1 MKQKPKYVNF
11 VGARLVQGQYR
22 NMCLEDGDM
31 LTGKGSIVSY
41 YTAPVFDSRQEQ
53 ESWQSLHL
61 DLDTHACKVT
71 VLAAAS
77 DEDYTAVFQN
87 PEMSF
92 EEKEELIRSFDCV
105 EKINTQDI
113 LLTNLLGRYFYLLI
127 KIQGQADGA
136 FTFWGAKTE
145 FPKNTFL
152 EYFPEVYRQNN
163 DFFERYISIFQTLY
177 LNLEKEVDALPDRLD
192 YEKAQGEDL
201 IALAEWAG
209 LHKIWIDEAMQNGGE
224 EGIRRLI
231 ASANEL
237 QSAKGTCNVL
247 ELLMKLLYGRDT
259 DVLEYY
265 KWFEDIE
272 KNPKLLTTY
281 RRLYGKEDTVSIFL
295 DEEQGKLPDREQ
307 TDRMQKAA
315 AQVLPIGTKLRMIP
329 IRKNSHLDTH
339 CYLGK
344 NSRLASPAGMQTDQ
358 ARLYGNLVLR

>member
-11 VGARLVQGQYR
+11 VGARLVQGQYQ
-22 NMCLEDGDM
+22 NMCLNKGDM
-31 LTGKGSIVSY
+31 LTAKGSGISY
-41 YTAPVFDSRQEQ
+41 YIAPVFDSRQEQ

-61 DLDTHACKVT
+61 DLDSYACKVT
-71 VLAAAS
+71 VLAAVS
-77 DEDYTAVFQN
+77 DEDYTAVLNN

-92 EEKEELIRSFDCV
+92 EEKEELIRSFNCV

-113 LLTNLLGRYFYLLI
+113 LLTKLCGRFFYLLI
-127 KIQGQADGA
+127 KIQGQTDGT
-136 FTFWGAKTE
+136 FSFWGAKTE

-152 EYFPEVYRQNN
+152 DYFPEVYHQGN

-177 LNLEKEVDALPDRLD
+177 LNLEKEVDVLPDRLD

-209 LHKIWIDEAMQNGGE
+209 LHKVWIEEAMQSGGE
-224 EGIRRLI
+224 EALRRLI
-231 ASANEL
+231 AHANDL
-237 QSAKGTCNVL
+237 QSAKGTCGAL
-247 ELLMKLLYGRDT
+247 ELLMKLLYDRDA

-265 KWFEDIE
+265 KWFEYIE
-272 KNPKLLTTY
+272 KDPQLLATY
-281 RRLYGKEDTVSIFL
+281 RKLYGKEDTVSIFL
-295 DEEQGKLPDREQ
+295 DEEHGKLPDREQ
-307 TDRMQKAA
+307 TGRMQKAA
-315 AQVLPIGTKLRMIP
+315 AQVLPIGTKLRLIP
-329 IRKNSHLDTH
+329 VQKNSHLDTH